1 MDAESTIFRMVS
13 WYRSRS
19 VFQNILSPITVT
31 LMARLKPQIN
41 LGSYVREDR
50 QNTPGL
56 QAQVHL
62 ILLFDGITPYRSV
75 VDSIYLLDIYWSLLS
90 QKQLHF

>member
-1 MDAESTIFRMVS
+1 
-13 WYRSRS
+13 
-19 VFQNILSPITVT
+19 
-31 LMARLKPQIN
+31 MARLKPQIN